1 LSLATRLMRC
11 RDRLLEIGYL
21 YNLFQSTVGSTNA
34 RHYFVNHFAKL
45 PDAARVLDI
54 GCGPGTLISF
64 LPRHIAQYVG
74 FDPNPRY
81 IELAKDRFGS
91 DTYSFFKA
99 DCSNAGDWLAERSCR
114 FDAILAAGVLHHL
127 DDSEVRDLLD
137 LAVTYCDL
145 AGFFASFD
153 NARIAHENPVAAAL
167 IRADRGEHVRT
178 PGEYE
183 TLLRTQFS
191 SIESEVRRDLLRVPY
206 TLVFFRATP

>member
-1 LSLATRLMRC
+1 MRC

-34 RHYFVNHFAKL
+34 RPYFVNHFAKL
-45 PDAARVLDI
+45 A
-54 GCGPGTLISF
+54 
-64 LPRHIAQYVG
+64 
-74 FDPNPRY
+74 
-81 IELAKDRFGS
+81 EDRFGS

-99 DCSNAGDWLAERSCR
+99 DCSNARDWLAERSCR

-137 LAVTYCDL
+137 LAVTYCDS

-167 IRADRGEHVRT
+167 IRVDR
-178 PGEYE
+178 
-183 TLLRTQFS
+183 
-191 SIESEVRRDLLRVPY
+191 
-206 TLVFFRATP
+206 

>member
-1 LSLATRLMRC
+1 MRC

-34 RHYFVNHFAKL
+34 RRYFVNHFAKL

-54 GCGPGTLISF
+54 GCGPGTLIPF

-99 DCSNAGDWLAERSCR
+99 DCSNARDWLAERSCR

-137 LAVTYCDL
+137 LAVTYCDS

-167 IRADRGEHVRT
+167 IRVDRGEHVRT

>member
-1 LSLATRLMRC
+1 MRC

-34 RHYFVNHFAKL
+34 RRYFVNHFAKL

-137 LAVTYCDL
+137 LAVTYCCDP

-153 NARIAHENPVAAAL
+153 NARIAHENPVATAL

>member
-1 LSLATRLMRC
+1 MRC

-137 LAVTYCDL
+137 LTYCDP